1 MWAVGCILGEL
12 LGGRPMFPG
21 GSTLDQLE
29 RICNVTG
36 RPTNEDL
43 EAIQSQFASTLLEH
57 LKYPAAPRSDCVTP
71 TSHTLTH
78 LSYLLQQ
85 GVERNVS

>member
-57 LKYPAAPRSDCVTP
+57 LKYPAAPRSAP
-71 TSHTLTH
+71 SHLTYLTH
-78 LSYLLQQ
+78 AYSPFVFSL
-85 GVERNVS
+85 